1 MPQYVR
7 WLCGLVGIKDSPGL
21 NYFNVCETLNGVYYR
36 GWLKNDKNRE
46 MDGKEL
52 RERYIRETGDN
63 SLSMSTRCTFLEMMV
78 ALAIRMNDEAEDYD
92 ISYWF
97 FEMLKNLR
105 LWNMDD
111 EHFKETDR
119 KEIVEKCV
127 VVRGREYEYDGS
139 GGLFPLK
146 DPPCDMRDVELFFQ
160 MTQYIHERYFDINKF
175 KF

>member
-1 MPQYVR
+1 
-7 WLCGLVGIKDSPGL
+7 
-21 NYFNVCETLNGVYYR
+21 
-36 GWLKNDKNRE
+36 
-46 MDGKEL
+46 
-52 RERYIRETGDN
+52 
-63 SLSMSTRCTFLEMMV
+63 MV
-78 ALAIRMNDEAEDYD
+78 ALAMRMNDEAEEYD
-92 ISYWF
+92 VSYWF

-111 EHFKETDR
+111 EHFKAADR

-146 DPPCDMRDVELFFQ
+146 DPPCDMRNVELFFQ

-175 KF
+175 KFWGKSGTFLGTFLKSKTYFV